1 MPISRRRALR
11 RLGGFAVA
19 TATMVAAP
27 RILMAASDARHL
39 SFRNIHN
46 EERLDAVYW
55 SNGDYDAGA
64 LRDIDFILR
73 DWRNDAVRP
82 IDRGLLDLLY
92 ELESRLGAAEPY
104 EVISAY
110 RSPET
115 NEMLAAQNGGVATKS
130 LHMDGV
136 AIDIALG
143 SGRLEE
149 LRDTAWTMQ
158 RGGVG
163 YYAGSGF
170 VHVDTGRVRHWN
182 F

>member
-1 MPISRRRALR
+1 
-11 RLGGFAVA
+11 
-19 TATMVAAP
+19 
-27 RILMAASDARHL
+27 
-39 SFRNIHN
+39 
-46 EERLDAVYW
+46 
-55 SNGDYDAGA
+55 
-64 LRDIDFILR
+64 IDFVLR
-73 DWRNDAVRP
+73 DWRNDEVRQ
-82 IDRGLLDLLY
+82 IDRSLLDLLY

-115 NEMLAAQNGGVATKS
+115 NAMLAAQNGGVATKS

-149 LRDTAWTMQ
+149 LRDTAWAMQ

-163 YYAGSGF
+163 YYANSGF
-170 VHVDTGRVRHWN
+170 VHVDTGRIRHWN

>member
-19 TATMVAAP
+19 AVGGLAAP
-27 RILMAASDARHL
+27 RILMAATDARQL
-39 SFRNIHN
+39 AFRNIHN
-46 EERLDAVYW
+46 DENLNAIYW
-55 SNGDYDAGA
+55 SNGSYDSGA
-64 LRDIDFILR
+64 LRDIDYILR
-73 DWRNDAVRP
+73 DWRNDQVREM
-82 IDRGLLDLLY
+82 DRGLLDLLY
-92 ELESRLGAAEPY
+92 ELSGRLGAADPY

-115 NEMLAAQNGGVATKS
+115 NAMLAAQSGGVASKS
-130 LHMDGV
+130 LHMDGI
-136 AIDIALG
+136 AIDVALG
-143 SGRLEE
+143 SDRLEE
-149 LRDTAWTMQ
+149 LRDTAWAMQ

-163 YYAGSGF
+163 YYAKSGF